1 MKSIFN
7 FFLPTILLIVLFQ
20 LEGNSQTVQSQIKN
34 LSESADVILT
44 GKVIDQKS
52 QWNHDQTRISTQSTI
67 KVDEYLK
74 GNNID
79 KSIIVTTP
87 GGEVGEVG
95 ELYTHMPR
103 FSSDEDVLLFVKKDK
118 KDMSYKVLN
127 GEDGKLTLYKDK
139 KTGEIITSFNKKIS
153 VLKKEIKNYVEK
165 QWW

>member
-7 FFLPTILLIVLFQ
+7 LFIPSILLIVFFQ
-20 LEGNSQTVQSQIKN
+20 FESNSQTVQSQIKY
-34 LSESADVILT
+34 LTKTADVILT
-44 GKVIDQKS
+44 GKVVNQKS

-103 FSSDEDVLLFVKKDK
+103 FSSDEDVLLFVKQDK
-118 KDMSYKVLN
+118 KDMSYKILN

-139 KTGEIITSFNKKIS
+139 NTGEIVTSFNKKIS
-153 VLKKEIKNYVEK
+153 VLKKEIRNYVEK
-165 QWW
+165 Q

>member
-165 QWW
+165 Q